1 MVTQSTIAAML
12 TVLVAM
18 GILPIIAG
26 IILLATKKFKG
37 SAFWSGLGSA
47 FFATIVVGIIQG
59 IMMGAGMTT
68 EALTEMPFVAIL
80 NGVLILFDMV
90 FMFIFLRFVL
100 KKSRSYKSAVS
111 FGCGFGLFYLVTVG
125 MSMISYFMSATM
137 INSGTFDSTYSL
149 SIQMGAVD
157 KETVLM
163 LKNQILSLKAAELLM
178 SIPQYAALILAL
190 IASAAFIL
198 RGVSQGKTAQG
209 LLISTVVHVLII
221 VPSLVIKNVY
231 VATAVMVVVGI
242 GTFIF
247 AHKLRGDI
255 TEPEEPA
262 VVEDDFLKTVKA
274 AQEENNG

>member
-12 TVLVAM
+12 TVLTVM

-47 FFATIVVGIIQG
+47 FFSTIAVGIIQG

-80 NGVLILFDMV
+80 NGVLIVFDMV

-100 KKSRSYKSAVS
+100 KKSRSYKGAVS
-111 FGCGFGLFYLVTVG
+111 FGCGFGMFYLVTVG

-198 RGVSQGKTAQG
+198 RGVSQGKTVQG
-209 LLISTVVHVLII
+209 LLISTVVHVLIL

-231 VATAVMVVVGI
+231 GATAVMVAVGI
-242 GTFIF
+242 GAFIF

-262 VVEDDFLKTVKA
+262 VVEDDFLKTVKNV
-274 AQEENNG
+274 QEENKG

>member
-12 TVLVAM
+12 TVLTVM

-47 FFATIVVGIIQG
+47 FFATIAVGIIQG

-80 NGVLILFDMV
+80 NGVLIVFDMV

-100 KKSRSYKSAVS
+100 KKSRSYKGAVS
-111 FGCGFGLFYLVTVG
+111 FGCGFGMFYLVTVG

-209 LLISTVVHVLII
+209 LLISAVVHVLIM

-231 VATAVMVVVGI
+231 GATAAMVVVGI
-242 GTFIF
+242 CAFIF

-262 VVEDDFLKTVKA
+262 VVEDDFLKTVKNV
-274 AQEENNG
+274 QEENKG

>member
-12 TVLVAM
+12 TVLVVM

-47 FFATIVVGIIQG
+47 FFATMAVGIIQG

-68 EALTEMPFVAIL
+68 EALTQMPFIAIV
-80 NGVLILFDMV
+80 NGVLIVFDMV

-178 SIPQYAALILAL
+178 SIPQYGALILAL

-198 RGVSQGKTAQG
+198 RGISQGKTAQG
-209 LLISTVVHVLII
+209 LLISAVVHVLIM

-231 VATAVMVVVGI
+231 GATAVMVVVGI
-242 GTFIF
+242 GTFVF

-262 VVEDDFLKTVKA
+262 AVEDDFLKTVKA